1 MTLNSKHRRKIIIT
15 KNKEI
20 ETSKAKK
27 NKNKNKKKCRL
38 TEQNNGHTGIICK
51 IQFHSFFKIQG
62 FTTTSTSTHDLSS
75 NSCSG

>member
-27 NKNKNKKKCRL
+27 KKKKKKCRL

-62 FTTTSTSTHDLSS
+62 FTTTSTSTHDLTVLTV
-75 NSCSG
+75 